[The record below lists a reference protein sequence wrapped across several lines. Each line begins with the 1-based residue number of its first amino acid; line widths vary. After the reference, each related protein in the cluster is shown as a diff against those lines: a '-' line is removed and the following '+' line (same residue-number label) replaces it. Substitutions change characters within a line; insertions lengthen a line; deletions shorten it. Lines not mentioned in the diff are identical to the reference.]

1 MPDHRKPPH
10 EQSSSRHDGAPMPS
24 PSDSG
29 GFSIESTTVRLK
41 SMRLQRAEKEQREYE
56 QLADSSASASAS
68 ISTST
73 STSISKPEPRSMWPA
88 SRPAERPAGRVK
100 HDDRGVA
107 VWDFAIATGE
117 FAALSQTAA
126 IKRLSIADLQV
137 EDQPPSLALK
147 PEKSGRDKGGGF
159 DPYNQRGSG
168 KRQGEAA
175 QRAGVTGAPDRD
187 RGNVVD
193 QLLGKKK

>member
-1 MPDHRKPPH
+1 MAQQRKPPFEKGTRH
-10 EQSSSRHDGAPMPS
+10 EGATMPS

-41 SMRLQRAEKEQREYE
+41 SMRLQRAETEKREFE
-56 QLADSSASASAS
+56 QLSGSDTGASAGAGKS
-68 ISTST
+68 
-73 STSISKPEPRSMWPA
+73 EPKSMWP
-88 SRPAERPAGRVK
+88 SSQPSGRVK
-100 HDDRGVA
+100 HDERGVA

-126 IKRLSIADLQV
+126 IKKFSISDLQV
-137 EDQPPSLALK
+137 EDSKPAPLK
-147 PEKSGRDKGGGF
+147 LEKSGRDKGGGF

-175 QRAGVTGAPDRD
+175 QRAGVTGSPDRD
-187 RGNVVD
+187 RSGVTD
-193 QLLGKKK
+193 QHLGPKK

>member
-1 MPDHRKPPH
+1 MPDHRKPPLDKG
-10 EQSSSRHDGAPMPS
+10 SRHDGAPLPS

-41 SMRLQRAEKEQREYE
+41 SMRVQRAERERREYE
-56 QLADSSASASAS
+56 QLTGSGPHKADAN
-68 ISTST
+68 
-73 STSISKPEPRSMWPA
+73 KSMWPQA
-88 SRPAERPAGRVK
+88 QAQTPAPGPAGRVK

-126 IKRLSIADLQV
+126 LKRLSIADLSV
-137 EDQPPSLALK
+137 EDHQPALK
-147 PEKSGRDKGGGF
+147 LETLGRDKGGGF

-168 KRQGEAA
+168 KREGEAA
-175 QRAGVTGAPDRD
+175 QRAGITGAPNRD
-187 RGNVVD
+187 RGNVLD
-193 QLLGKKK
+193 QLAGKKK

>member
-1 MPDHRKPPH
+1 MPDQRKPPL
-10 EQSSSRHDGAPMPS
+10 EEVSRRDGAPMPS

-41 SMRLQRAEKEQREYE
+41 SMRLQRAEKEKREYE
-56 QLADSSASASAS
+56 QLSGSAPRPKPKSEPE
-68 ISTST
+68 
-73 STSISKPEPRSMWPA
+73 SKSMWA
-88 SRPAERPAGRVK
+88 SNRPAGRVK
-100 HDDRGVA
+100 HDERGVA

-126 IKRLSIADLQV
+126 IKKLSIADLKV
-137 EDQPPSLALK
+137 EDSKPSELK
-147 PEKSGRDKGGGF
+147 LEVSGRDKGGGF

-168 KRQGEAA
+168 KRVGEAA

-187 RGNVVD
+187 RSNVLD

>member
-1 MPDHRKPPH
+1 MPDHRKPPLDKA
-10 EQSSSRHDGAPMPS
+10 SRHDGAPLPS
-24 PSDSG
+24 SSDSG

-41 SMRLQRAEKEQREYE
+41 SMRLQRAQNERREFE
-56 QLADSSASASAS
+56 QLSGSG
-68 ISTST
+68 
-73 STSISKPEPRSMWPA
+73 PRQTETNKSMWPQA
-88 SRPAERPAGRVK
+88 QTPGRPAGRVK

-126 IKRLSIADLQV
+126 LKRLSIADLKV
-137 EDQPPSLALK
+137 DDPQPTLK
-147 PEKSGRDKGGGF
+147 LETSGRDKGGGF
-159 DPYNQRGSG
+159 DPYNQLGSG

-187 RGNVVD
+187 RGNVLD
-193 QLLGKKK
+193 QLTGKKE

>member
-10 EQSSSRHDGAPMPS
+10 EQVSSRHDGAPMPS

-41 SMRLQRAEKEQREYE
+41 SMRLQRAEKEEREYE
-56 QLADSSASASAS
+56 HLSGSSAGARA
-68 ISTST
+68 
-73 STSISKPEPRSMWPA
+73 SKPEAKSMWPT

-126 IKRLSIADLQV
+126 LKRLSIADLQV

-147 PEKSGRDKGGGF
+147 PEKSGRDQGGGF
-159 DPYNQRGSG
+159 DPYNQHGSG
-168 KRQGEAA
+168 KRQGDAA

-187 RGNVVD
+187 RGNVID